1 MQKLNLP
8 TYNFKL
14 KNSQNKTLIF
24 DKLRKKYVVLTPE
37 EWVRQHFVHFLID
50 QKKYPE
56 TLIAIE
62 KQLTIN
68 NLKKRTDILIF
79 NSDGKPEVV
88 IECKAP
94 SIKISQK
101 TFDQIARYNMT
112 LKTDLLVVTN
122 GIQHYICI
130 MDHQNKRYHFLKEI
144 PKATFLGWPI
154 IKSIGG
160 KCVDDY
166 LTKDEKYVISK
177 EDRHPNA
184 KGHIQIAKHLHE
196 LL

>member
-1 MQKLNLP
+1 MQTLNLP

-101 TFDQIARYNMT
+101 TFDQIARYN
-112 LKTDLLVVTN
+112 L
-122 GIQHYICI
+122 Q
-130 MDHQNKRYHFLKEI
+130 
-144 PKATFLGWPI
+144 
-154 IKSIGG
+154 
-160 KCVDDY
+160 
-166 LTKDEKYVISK
+166 
-177 EDRHPNA
+177 
-184 KGHIQIAKHLHE
+184 
-196 LL
+196 